1 MSKHRNDIEFF
12 ATQFKAL
19 SNPHRLAMFRRLAS
33 CCPPGTI
40 CSTEDAVRYSVGQLG
55 ADIDISISTLSHHL
69 KELNRAG
76 LVQMARKGKRVECWV
91 APQTIVQLASFF
103 DALSAQ
109 PNIQGEIHE

>member
-19 SNPHRLAMFRRLAS
+19 SNPHRLTLFRRLAS
-33 CCPPGTI
+33 CCPPGTV
-40 CSTEDAVRYSVGQLG
+40 CSTEDVVRYSVGQLG
-55 ADIDISISTLSHHL
+55 ADIDISNSTLSHHL
-69 KELNRAG
+69 KDLNRAG

-91 APQTIVQLASFF
+91 APQTLAQLASFF
-103 DALSAQ
+103 DVLPAQ